1 MRFSQMKGAAFNT
14 QWRMVLVHGL
24 APDEF
29 MNEKAILVVAL
40 NVFVLLYNIDRLAIE
55 NKDNG

>member
-1 MRFSQMKGAAFNT
+1 MKGAAFDT
-14 QWRMVLVHGL
+14 GWRMVLVHSL

-40 NVFVLLYNIDRLAIE
+40 NVFVL
-55 NKDNG
+55 